1 MTDKELKKLSRAELL
16 EMLLQQT
23 QEVDRLKSEIAQLE
37 VRLQQRQLQHETA
50 GNIAQ
55 AALQVS
61 GIFEAAQAAA
71 DQYLEN
77 VSALEAKTQMRCQ
90 LMEEQTKEKCKD
102 YVRKAEID
110 AKKFWEE
117 IREEIRDPYIAHERW
132 MQIESAITGKK
143 YEKLEF

>member
-1 MTDKELKKLSRAELL
+1 MTNKELKRLSRAELL

-37 VRLQQRQLQHETA
+37 ERLQQRQLQYESA

-77 VSALEAKTQMRCQ
+77 VSSLEAKTQERCR
-90 LMEEQTKEKCKD
+90 LLEEQTKEKCED

-117 IREEIRDPYIAHERW
+117 V
-132 MQIESAITGKK
+132 
-143 YEKLEF
+143 EKGVDDHG